1 MQPPEKAI
9 HTKNSEYSGCGSSWA
24 TMARPMAMMV
34 ATMPSMRSVLLVLG
48 GLEIAGR
55 IRGRPRI
62 RDREL
67 NQLRPEQPQ
76 LSALTDVVYLS
87 KRTGVAMQTVVITGG
102 SAGIGRAVAEIY
114 AGRGDRVGLIARGEA
129 RLHEAADALQAL
141 GSSKA
146 EIVPVDVVEDAEVDM
161 AAEHFE
167 QTLGPID
174 VWINAAMTTVYAPFV
189 EMSAPE
195 YERVTRVVYLGA
207 VNGTRAA
214 LQRMRPRQRGAIVN
228 VGSGLAYRAIP
239 LQSAYCGAKFAI
251 RGFTE
256 AIRAELIHDDLPI
269 SLSEVHLP
277 GINTPQFDWARNRM
291 ARKPQPAPPI
301 YEPEV
306 AARAIVEAADRGV
319 RELFVGTSTLK
330 VLLGNMA
337 MPGLLDR
344 LLAASAYDAQQ
355 SREDEPGGRPNNL
368 FAPVPGHQG
377 AQGRFARRARAR
389 GLVVRSGTL
398 RGGAIG
404 GGALIALAIGV
415 GLGALLRHQRLR

>member
-1 MQPPEKAI
+1 
-9 HTKNSEYSGCGSSWA
+9 
-24 TMARPMAMMV
+24 
-34 ATMPSMRSVLLVLG
+34 
-48 GLEIAGR
+48 
-55 IRGRPRI
+55 
-62 RDREL
+62 
-67 NQLRPEQPQ
+67 
-76 LSALTDVVYLS
+76 
-87 KRTGVAMQTVVITGG
+87 MQTVVITGG

-114 AGRGDRVGLIARGEA
+114 AGRGDQVGLIARGEE
-129 RLHEAADALQAL
+129 RLHHAADALYAL
-141 GSSKA
+141 GSSKV
-146 EIVPVDVVEDAEVDM
+146 EIVPVDVVEDADVEA
-161 AAEHFE
+161 AAERFE

-174 VWINAAMTTVYAPFV
+174 VWINAAMSTVYAPFV
-189 EMSAPE
+189 EMSAAE

-214 LQRMRPRQRGAIVN
+214 LQRMRRRRRGAIVN

-291 ARKPQPAPPI
+291 VCKPQPAPPI

-337 MPGLLDR
+337 IPGVLDR
-344 LLAASAYDAQQ
+344 LLAASAYAAQQ
-355 SREDEPGGRPNNL
+355 SGEDEPGDRLDNL
-368 FAPVPGHQG
+368 FAPVPGHQ
-377 AQGRFARRARAR
+377 AAHGRFGRKARTR
-389 GLVVRSGTL
+389 GVVVRSGIL
-398 RGGAIG
+398 RGGAIA
-404 GGALIALAIGV
+404 GGALIALTVGV
-415 GLGALLRHQRLR
+415 GLGAMLWH